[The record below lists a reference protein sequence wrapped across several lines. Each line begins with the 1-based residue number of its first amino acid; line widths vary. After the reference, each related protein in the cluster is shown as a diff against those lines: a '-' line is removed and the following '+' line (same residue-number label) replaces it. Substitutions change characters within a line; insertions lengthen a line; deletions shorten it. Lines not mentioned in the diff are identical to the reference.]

1 MITSQSFEDRL
12 LALAELDVAERD
24 IIPGRE
30 PSFNVYLNTRKIE
43 VPPSFKQ
50 LAIQGERNAET
61 IWFALDRYFDGED
74 LSDKDKT
81 WGVQFINA
89 KKEEMLLGIN
99 WRQLD
104 TDDNKTLLLGWDI
117 PYDITKEAG
126 TVSLALR
133 CWTVN
138 HETKTIT
145 YDLRTEYISLTIGKG
160 LNITEESENLNPPA
174 DALSSLIDRIEEVY
188 ENNHATNLS
197 YESLT
202 RKPAINGIT
211 LEAGENDASKF
222 KIQYRQLDQTT
233 LPTITVDGQS
243 YTIGIDDINVSKI
256 TVDENLDATS
266 ENPVQNKA
274 INDKFTSTET
284 TFTNAINA
292 TKTEL
297 DGKISTTN
305 SELEKTNVEIEK
317 IKAELGNMTYIPLSI
332 KSFESDTTF
341 LKKNEVFNGIVNFV
355 WTVDGNVKSQKI
367 EIKQNNE
374 IIDTID
380 LSTDAR
386 THEYQTT
393 GWSDDIKCVLTVTD
407 AQGKTATATVNITFT
422 YEIFYGVS
430 TVEAFTDNSFVELEG
445 KVLSTS
451 KSIGS
456 FTVDASGENYMY
468 YCSPV
473 EYGVP
478 TFRYGVLS
486 GGFILVNE
494 NIKYN
499 NTNYNIY
506 RSEHKGL
513 GKTTIIVE

>member
-1 MITSQSFEDRL
+1 MITSKSFENRL

-43 VPPSFKQ
+43 VPSSFKQ

-74 LSDKDKT
+74 LKDKA
-81 WGVQFINA
+81 WGIQFINA
-89 KKEEMLLGIN
+89 IKEEMLVSVDYK
-99 WRQLD
+99 QLD
-104 TDDNKTLLLGWDI
+104 KDDDKTLLLGWDI
-117 PYDITKEAG
+117 PWDITKEAG
-126 TVSLALR
+126 TVLLALR
-133 CWTVN
+133 CWTVD
-138 HETKTIT
+138 EGKIT
-145 YDLRTEYISLTIGKG
+145 YDLRTEDISLTIGKG
-160 LNITEESENLNPPA
+160 IDITVESDKVNPPA
-174 DALSSLIDRIEEVY
+174 DALTKLVARIEDLYMDKQLTDLKY
-188 ENNHATNLS
+188 EEIESKPTINSVELS
-197 YESLT
+197 
-202 RKPAINGIT
+202 
-211 LEAGENDASKF
+211 AGENDASKF
-222 KIQYRQLDQTT
+222 NIRYEQLEQTS
-233 LPTITVDGQS
+233 LPTITVDGKK
-243 YTIGIDDINVSKI
+243 YTIGGEEEIVVSKI
-256 TVDENLDATS
+256 TVDETLNSTS
-266 ENPVQNKA
+266 INPVQNKA
-274 INDKFTSTET
+274 VSQSIAQAQVNLD
-284 TFTNAINA
+284 NAIAN

-297 DGKISTTN
+297 GGKIDDAN
-305 SELEKTNVEIEK
+305 AEIEK

-374 IIDTID
+374 VIDTID
-380 LSTDAR
+380 LSIDAR
-386 THEYQTT
+386 NHEYQTT
-393 GWSDDIKCVLTVTD
+393 NWSDDIECILTVTD
-407 AQGKTATATVNITFT
+407 AQGKTATAIVNIIFT

-430 TVEAFTDNSFVELEG
+430 TVETFTDNSFTELEE

-456 FTVDASGENYMY
+456 FTVNASGDNYIY
-468 YCSPV
+468 YCSPA

-478 TFRYGVLS
+478 TFRYGVLY
-486 GGFILVNE
+486 GGFFLVNE
-494 NIKYN
+494 NIEYN

-513 GKTTIIVE
+513 GETTIIVE

>member
-1 MITSQSFEDRL
+1 MITSKSFEERL
-12 LALAELDVAERD
+12 QTLAELDVAERD

-50 LAIQGERNAET
+50 LAVQGEHNAET
-61 IWFALDRYFDGED
+61 IWFALDRYFDGVD
-74 LSDKDKT
+74 LRDKT
-81 WGVQFINA
+81 WGVQFVNA
-89 KKEEMLLGIN
+89 DKEELLVAIDYK
-99 WRQLD
+99 QLD
-104 TDDNKTLLLGWDI
+104 KDNDKTLLIGWDV
-117 PYDITKEAG
+117 PFDITKSPG
-126 TVSLALR
+126 TVLLSLR
-133 CWTVN
+133 CFELNDDNTPA
-138 HETKTIT
+138 
-145 YDLRTEYISLTIGKG
+145 YDLRTEYVSLTIGKS
-160 LNITEESENLNPPA
+160 LNINEFSDNLLNPPA
-174 DALSSLIDRIEEVY
+174 D
-188 ENNHATNLS
+188 
-197 YESLT
+197 SLT
-202 RKPAINGIT
+202 RLVHKIEELYMDKQLTDLKYEEIESKPTINSVE
-211 LEAGENDASKF
+211 LSAGENDASKF
-222 KIQYRQLDQTT
+222 NIRYDQLDQTT

-243 YTIGIDDINVSKI
+243 YTIGVNEINVSKI
-256 TVDENLDATS
+256 TVDEALKDS
-266 ENPVQNKA
+266 ENPVQNKVVNNEF
-274 INDKFTSTET
+274 ITTKT

-305 SELEKTNVEIEK
+305 SELEKTNAEIDK
-317 IKAELGNMTYIPLSI
+317 IWAELGNMTYIPLSI
-332 KSFESDTTF
+332 KSFESDITF

-386 THEYQTT
+386 TCEYQTT
-393 GWSDDIKCVLTVTD
+393 NWSDDIECILTVTS
-407 AQGKTATATVNITFT
+407 AQDEKTATVNIIFT
-422 YEIFYGVS
+422 YEVFYGIS
-430 TVEAFTDNSFVELEG
+430 TVETFADNSFTGLEG
-445 KVLSTS
+445 KILSTS

-468 YCSPV
+468 YCSPT

-478 TFRYGVLS
+478 IFRYGVLS

-494 NIKYN
+494 NIEYN

-506 RSEHKGL
+506 KSEHKGL
-513 GKTTIIVE
+513 GETTIIVE